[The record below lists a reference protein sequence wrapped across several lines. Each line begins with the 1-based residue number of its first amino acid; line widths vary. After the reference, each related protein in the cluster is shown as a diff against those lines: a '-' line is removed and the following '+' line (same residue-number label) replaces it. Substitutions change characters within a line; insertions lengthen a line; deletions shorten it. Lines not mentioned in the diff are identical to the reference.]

1 MLTVFRYIIHTC
13 ARRCE
18 LYNPSV
24 MDVTVQ
30 ERVHANFIRHADPTA
45 SFTGL
50 TEYFLTDDDVF
61 YKVRI

>member
-1 MLTVFRYIIHTC
+1 
-13 ARRCE
+13 
-18 LYNPSV
+18 